1 MANKKAKQDRLPGT
15 DGGIPELETL
25 SYEYAAIRDQRM
37 ELLKQEV
44 ELKGK
49 LLAEMHKNSLTTYK
63 YQDLEL
69 EIIPGEEKIKVVV
82 EKEPEAA

>member
-1 MANKKAKQDRLPGT
+1 MGRRPKEQRLPGT

-37 ELLKQEV
+37 ALLKQEV
-44 ELKGK
+44 DLKTK
-49 LLAEMHKNSLTTYK
+49 LLSEMHKNSLMVYK
-63 YQDLEL
+63 YQDLQL

>member
-1 MANKKAKQDRLPGT
+1 MGRRPKEQRLPGT

-37 ELLKQEV
+37 ALLKQEV
-44 ELKGK
+44 DLKTK
-49 LLAEMHKNSLTTYK
+49 ILSEMHKNSLMVYK
-63 YQDLEL
+63 YQDLQL